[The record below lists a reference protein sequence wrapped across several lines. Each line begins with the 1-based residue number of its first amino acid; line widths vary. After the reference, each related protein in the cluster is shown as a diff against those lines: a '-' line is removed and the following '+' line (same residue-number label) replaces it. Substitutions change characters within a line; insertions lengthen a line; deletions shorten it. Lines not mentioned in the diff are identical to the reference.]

1 MINALLRIS
10 LNNRWL
16 VLAAAGALVVFGS
29 YRAANAKVDVFPDLT
44 APRVTIVTEATGM
57 AAEEV
62 ETLVTFPLETAVN
75 GTAGLRR
82 VRSASAPG
90 ISIVWAEFDWDTSDS
105 VARQRITERLQT
117 LGDALPPDVEA
128 PTLAPPSSV
137 MGEVLFLA
145 VTSDHLSEMELR
157 RLVDVDLR
165 RRLLA
170 VRGVSQVISQG
181 GEVRQYQVLLDP
193 QRMEAYGFTIEDV
206 VHALEGGSQ
215 NAPGGWVVAQ
225 EQESVVRV
233 LGRSHGTDDLA
244 GLVVAT
250 RGSVPIRLAQIA
262 EIRVGAAPRRGT
274 GSYNGE
280 PAIVLRVAK
289 QPGADTLAVTAE
301 VDRALD
307 ELEPSLTARG
317 VTVHRDTFR
326 QANFIERAV
335 NNLVEVLR
343 DGAVLVIVLL
353 FLFLWSWRPTVISGV
368 AIPISLLAAVL
379 VLEALGLTLDTM
391 TLGGLAIAVGELVD
405 DAIVD
410 VENVSRRLRER
421 DEMPEAARST
431 VIETVLAAS
440 TEVRSSIVSATAILG
455 LVFLPL
461 LFLTGLEGRLLRPLG
476 IAFLVAIGASLLV
489 AVTVTPVLCSYMLPK
504 GAAKG

>member
-1 MINALLRIS
+1 M
-10 LNNRWL
+10 
-16 VLAAAGALVVFGS
+16 
-29 YRAANAKVDVFPDLT
+29 
-44 APRVTIVTEATGM
+44 
-57 AAEEV
+57 
-62 ETLVTFPLETAVN
+62 
-75 GTAGLRR
+75 
-82 VRSASAPG
+82 
-90 ISIVWAEFDWDTSDS
+90 
-105 VARQRITERLQT
+105 
-117 LGDALPPDVEA
+117 

-145 VTSDHLSEMELR
+145 VTSDQLSDMELR

-170 VRGVSQVISQG
+170 VRGVSQVIAQG

-193 QRMEAYGFTIEDV
+193 QRMEAYRFTIEDV

-307 ELEPSLTARG
+307 ELEPTLAARG

-326 QANFIERAV
+326 QANFIDRAV
-335 NNLVEVLR
+335 NNLVAVLR
-343 DGAVLVIVLL
+343 DGAILVIVLL

-368 AIPISLLAAVL
+368 AIPLSLLAAVI

-410 VENVSRRLRER
+410 VENGWVVIEPGDDERTWAFLDLGAALEKLRE
-421 DEMPEAARST
+421 
-431 VIETVLAAS
+431 
-440 TEVRSSIVSATAILG
+440 
-455 LVFLPL
+455 L
-461 LFLTGLEGRLLRPLG
+461 L
-476 IAFLVAIGASLLV
+476 
-489 AVTVTPVLCSYMLPK
+489 TP
-504 GAAKG
+504 